1 MRKISAISL
10 ILSLLIMAGINILT
24 AQEFVP
30 TGTIESSVAYD
41 YLTPEDEHT
50 DWFSTDLRY
59 TTHFSPRNTFTLA
72 GGGSVR
78 DEKFGWLQAGIYHD
92 WSSRFYTYTGV
103 TTSSSSKWMGRWR
116 FDNDLNYKLGPER
129 QYILT
134 FGQTA
139 ILYPDDKEDYILSVG
154 GIWYRKH
161 FILDYRHFFTRSD
174 PGEVWSDSDRL
185 SLGFGT
191 MGKSWTTV
199 TASMGNQSYLA
210 LGGLLEVD
218 QDVYS
223 ISVMEQLWLKENCGL
238 KIGAGYQK
246 VEEGF
251 EKYNISLGWFHEL
264 P

>member
-1 MRKISAISL
+1 MSKRTALCFI
-10 ILSLLIMAGINILT
+10 LIMMLVSGFNFLT

-30 TGTIESSVAYD
+30 GGTIETSLSYD
-41 YLTPEDEHT
+41 YLTPEDEYA
-50 DWFSTDLRY
+50 DWKSADLRY
-59 TTHFSPRNTFTLA
+59 TIHFSPRNTLTFA

-92 WSSRFYTYTGV
+92 WTSRFYTYTGV

-116 FDNDLNYKLGPER
+116 FDNDLNFKLGPEK
-129 QYILT
+129 QYILAL
-134 FGQTA
+134 GQTA
-139 ILYPDDKEDYILSVG
+139 ILYPDDKEDYILSAG

-174 PGEVWSDSDRL
+174 PGEVWSDSDRI
-185 SLGFGT
+185 SIGFGT

-218 QDVYS
+218 QNVYS
-223 ISVMEQLWLKENCGL
+223 ISLMEQVWLKEKCGL

-246 VEEGF
+246 VEDGF
-251 EKYNISLGWFHEL
+251 EKYNFSLGCFHSL